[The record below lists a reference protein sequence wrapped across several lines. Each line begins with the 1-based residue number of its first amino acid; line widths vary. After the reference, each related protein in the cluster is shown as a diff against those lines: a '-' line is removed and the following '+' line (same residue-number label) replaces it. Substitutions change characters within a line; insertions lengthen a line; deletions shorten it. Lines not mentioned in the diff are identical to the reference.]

1 MLITRRTC
9 HDETCA
15 DTYYKLALGTGDLLA
30 FASWAA
36 SAASHTLLPLI
47 IISHLHTVPSAMPPN
62 SPSSGA
68 VVPPPGVFLSP
79 LPSVFSSAEGAKVVG
94 MRIGV
99 TAHSAFKASGL
110 STSGARFCGWSGAD
124 ERHLNGI

>member
-1 MLITRRTC
+1 MLMTRRTC
-9 HDETCA
+9 HDENCA
-15 DTYYKLALGTGDLLA
+15 DNYYKLALGTGDLLA
-30 FASWAA
+30 FASWVV

-47 IISHLHTVPSAMPPN
+47 IIPHLYTVPSAIPPN

-79 LPSVFSSAEGAKVVG
+79 PQSVISSAEGAKVVG

-99 TAHSAFKASGL
+99 TAHSAYNAPGL
-110 STSGARFCGWSGAD
+110 STSGAHFCRWSGAD
-124 ERHLNGI
+124 ENI